1 MAMDIYEFAMKME
14 KDGEN
19 YYRELAKM
27 TVNTGLRN
35 IFTML
40 ANAEVVHHKIF
51 KKMKENEKVEAAV
64 TRIMPEVKNIFEKM
78 REEEKDPDIHI
89 TQTDSYKKAQEI
101 EKESMDFY
109 LSNANAVDGP
119 HQKEIF
125 IRIAGEEKKHYFIL
139 EEIVNFVSRPETWLE
154 NPEWYHLEEY

>member
-1 MAMDIYEFAMKME
+1 MDIYEFAMKME

-27 TVNTGLRN
+27 TENTGLRN

-40 ANAEVVHHKIF
+40 ANAEVVHHNTF

-64 TRIMPEVKNIFEKM
+64 TKILPEVKNIFEKI

-89 TQTDSYKKAQEI
+89 TQTALYKKAQEI

-109 LSNANAVDGP
+109 LKHADDMNDP
-119 HQKEIF
+119 YQKEIF

-154 NPEWYHLEEY
+154 NPEWYHMEEY

>member
-1 MAMDIYEFAMKME
+1 MDIYEFAMKME

-27 TVNTGLRN
+27 TVNTGLRK

-40 ANAEVVHHKIF
+40 ANAEVVHHNIF
-51 KKMKENEKVEAAV
+51 QKMRENEKVEAAA
-64 TRIMPEVKNIFEKM
+64 TKILPEIKNIFEKM
-78 REEEKDPDIHI
+78 REEEKNPDIQI
-89 TQTDSYKKAQEI
+89 TQNDLYKKAREV

-109 LSNANAVDGP
+109 LKHAAEANSP
-119 HQKEIF
+119 YQKEIF
-125 IRIAGEEKKHYFIL
+125 VRIAAEEKKHYFIL
-139 EEIVNFVSRPETWLE
+139 EEIVNFISKPETWLE